1 MALLVDNRTE
11 AGPSVDNLRTNRKA
25 INKRFIVF
33 IFHCTCLSEASAA
46 WGGGI
51 PLIRIKIEG
60 HERMSFRSSTLGQQR
75 PCPSC
80 QEVRLLLIPEESL
93 GFGFTRE
100 QMTVSTIWKDLLSDR
115 IEIWTYGFWTL
126 KAVFFFVF
134 PYKQRMFPMEQR
146 SSQHTE

>member
-33 IFHCTCLSEASAA
+33 IFQRPLQH
-46 WGGGI
+46 GGGI

-75 PCPSC
+75 PCRSC

-100 QMTVSTIWKDLLSDR
+100 QMTVSTI
-115 IEIWTYGFWTL
+115 
-126 KAVFFFVF
+126 
-134 PYKQRMFPMEQR
+134 
-146 SSQHTE
+146 